1 MLINLLVLIVV
12 FITAFLGGYLVSHR
26 NKTFLSLDPTTDSVV
41 HNVANWGGGISL
53 LFIALLG
60 GVVSLFLQNSIFI
73 IIVLLIAT
81 VVATTIQFILF
92 NHLKIK

>member
-41 HNVANWGGGISL
+41 HNVANWGGISL

-60 GVVSLFLQNSIFI
+60 VISLFLQNSIFI

>member
-41 HNVANWGGGISL
+41 HNVANWGGISL

-60 GVVSLFLQNSIFI
+60 FVSLFLQNSIFI

>member
-41 HNVANWGGGISL
+41 HNVANWGGISL
-53 LFIALLG
+53 LFIALL